1 MKFPLHTIILLCGP
15 SCCGKT
21 FYVKNHLIPGLR
33 NLENGFRLNI
43 QYISSDDLRK
53 EVLGDPD
60 LDLRDKKNTF
70 RLKYASEASF
80 RLLEHRVECFP
91 NSD

>member
-21 FYVKNHLIPGLR
+21 FYAKNHLIPGLR

-43 QYISSDDLRK
+43 QHVASDELRK
-53 EVLGDPD
+53 DVLGDTD
-60 LDLRDKKNTF
+60 LDLRDKSISMK
-70 RLKYASEASF
+70 L
-80 RLLEHRVECFP
+80 
-91 NSD
+91 